1 MRDIRAQN
9 ANSFDSA
16 APPRPLPAT
25 LPSTLPAAALRE
37 LLPSN
42 PRMGGSLPTET
53 PAPPSVAHRVGIVPI
68 LCFDRRAGRG
78 SRQWRTAA
86 GCSPRPAPRAVS
98 PTPAAEHFSI
108 AAAADLQAE
117 ARGTR

>member
-25 LPSTLPAAALRE
+25 LPSTLPVAAWRE

-42 PRMGGSLPTET
+42 PRTGGSPPTGT
-53 PAPPSVAHRVGIVPI
+53 PAPPSVAHRVGIVPTRY
-68 LCFDRRAGRG
+68 FDRRAGRG
-78 SRQWRTAA
+78 SRQSRTAA
-86 GCSPRPAPRAVS
+86 GCSLPPAPRAMS

-108 AAAADLQAE
+108 VAAGDLRAE
-117 ARGTR
+117 ALGTR

>member
-42 PRMGGSLPTET
+42 PRTGGSPPTGT
-53 PAPPSVAHRVGIVPI
+53 PAPPSVAHHEGIVPI

-78 SRQWRTAA
+78 SRQSRTAA
-86 GCSPRPAPRAVS
+86 VCSLLPAPRAMS
-98 PTPAAEHFSI
+98 AAPAAEHFSI
-108 AAAADLQAE
+108 AAAGDLRAE

>member
-53 PAPPSVAHRVGIVPI
+53 PAPPTVAHRAAIVPTRY
-68 LCFDRRAGRG
+68 FDRTAGRG
-78 SRQWRTAA
+78 SRQSRIAA
-86 GCSPRPAPRAVS
+86 GCSLLPAPRAMS
-98 PTPAAEHFSI
+98 AAPAAEHFLT
-108 AAAADLQAE
+108 AAAGDLRAE
-117 ARGTR
+117 